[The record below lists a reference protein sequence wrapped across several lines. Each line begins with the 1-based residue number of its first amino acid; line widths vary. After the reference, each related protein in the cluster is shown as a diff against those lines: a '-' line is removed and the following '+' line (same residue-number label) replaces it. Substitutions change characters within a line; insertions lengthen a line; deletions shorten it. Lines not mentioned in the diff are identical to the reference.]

1 MDRELTEEQAEVS
14 IMDVMSV
21 LENSYHIINK
31 NFGFYKR
38 NFGHIYYLNVQA
50 DEIKFIDKMFG
61 KVEHELSVQDKML
74 NYSISAIYTATAVL
88 TELLHRN
95 KIEYDDIQLERIC
108 AGFSHM
114 KNNEISFQDKTEAE
128 LDEILFGLLTDGIDL
143 ESRKKSGS
151 ERTPDEIIK
160 YMLDMIG
167 YDETVSVRRSIVD
180 PACGTG
186 TFIKQI
192 IDRFID
198 GLYANGITDTFKQ
211 KLLVYKLI
219 RAYDTKPSNVFVTKI
234 VMICALV
241 KRNLIQRM
249 NDVLDIVSKLPIYC
263 QDFLSVDEKSDY
275 IVGNPP
281 YIRLQNMSVEY
292 RDFVKNNYA
301 SATGRFDI
309 FTCFLEKGDKL
320 LNENGRMCLI
330 TSNKYLTANYGVGI
344 RKYLSRRGHVR
355 KLVDLYDTK
364 FFGAAVLPAIIMCE
378 NSKADN
384 CEVDYIGIKT
394 TEQNAQ
400 YECLNADA
408 LFKYVETEMG
418 CGKRFILY
426 GNEDKKVFEVSRSK
440 VKIPVNGNT
449 WNFFTSD
456 ENTIKIKMD
465 EQKLCSLADIF
476 DVCVGIKTTA
486 DTVFVKPMT
495 ESFINEHGFEDV
507 AVYPLIQS
515 FNVNKW
521 NISWG
526 EGAKDRYILYPHRE
540 IDGTMVAIPLE
551 EIPKAGQYLEEYSE
565 VLKKRSY
572 LAESKTRMWYEC
584 WVPQKLSKFKQTK
597 IVTRDIVSKNSFA
610 LDELGRLCQGNTF
623 FLTKKSSVFLSEYID
638 LTEHK
643 YYCFALGVL
652 NSKAMEYYQKMIS
665 GCLYSQKYRYTTSN
679 LNRWPIPRIKKG
691 DAAVIAEYVDELIIG
706 NTGILED
713 AIDKII
719 YNAFKLTEEEILKIE
734 NFIGHEREKKC

>member
-1 MDRELTEEQAEVS
+1 MDA
-14 IMDVMSV
+14 MSV
-21 LENSYHIINK
+21 LENSYYIINK

-38 NFGHIYYLNVQA
+38 NYGHIYYLNVQD
-50 DEIKFIDKMFG
+50 DETKFIDKMFG
-61 KVEHELSVQDKML
+61 KVENELSAQDKML

-88 TELLHRN
+88 IEILNRSRIEFN
-95 KIEYDDIQLERIC
+95 EKQIEKIC
-108 AGFSHM
+108 VGFSDM
-114 KNNEISFQDKTEAE
+114 NNNEISFADKTEEE

-160 YMLDMIG
+160 YMLDIIG
-167 YDETVSVRRSIVD
+167 YDETISYVKNIVD

-192 IDRFID
+192 IERFID
-198 GLYANGITDTFKQ
+198 GLYVNEVTSVYKD
-211 KLLVYKLI
+211 KLLENKLI

-234 VMICALV
+234 VMVSSLV
-241 KRNLIQRM
+241 KRNLVHEM
-249 NDVLDIVSKLPIYC
+249 DDVLDLIRELPVYC
-263 QDFLSVDEKSDY
+263 QDFLCVSDKADY
-275 IVGNPP
+275 IIGNPP
-281 YIRLQNMSVEY
+281 YIRLQNLSIEY
-292 RDFVKNNYA
+292 RDFIKNNFV

-309 FTCFLEKGDKL
+309 FTCFLEKSDKL

-344 RKYLSRRGHVR
+344 REYLSQTGHVR

-378 NSKADN
+378 NGKCDN

-394 TEQNAQ
+394 AEQNGQ
-400 YECLNADA
+400 YECLNANE
-408 LFKYVETEMG
+408 LFEYVENELT
-418 CGKRFILY
+418 CGKRFVHY
-426 GNEDKKVFEVSRSK
+426 GNEDKQVFEVSRSK
-440 VKIPVNGNT
+440 VKIPDNGKT
-449 WNFFTSD
+449 WNFSTSD
-456 ENTIKIKMD
+456 ENTIKTKMD
-465 EQKLCSLADIF
+465 EQKLCSLADMF

-495 ESFINEHGFEDV
+495 KNFIDEHAFEDIT
-507 AVYPLIQS
+507 VYPLIQS

-526 EGAKDRYILYPHRE
+526 NNSKDRYILYPHRE
-540 IDGTMVAIPLE
+540 IDGNMVAIPLV
-551 EIPKAGQYLEEYSE
+551 EIPKTAEYLEECSD

-572 LAESKTRMWYEC
+572 LAESKSRMWYEC
-584 WVPQKLSKFKQTK
+584 WVPQKLSKFQQTK
-597 IVTRDIVSKNSFA
+597 IVTRDIVSNNSFA
-610 LDELGRLCQGNTF
+610 LDESGKLCQGNTF
-623 FLTKKSSVFLSEYID
+623 FLTRKDSVFTSEYLD
-638 LTEHK
+638 LNTHQ

-679 LNRWPIPRIKKG
+679 LNRWPIPRIKKE
-691 DAAVIAEYVDELIIG
+691 DAIVIAGYVDELLAG
-706 NTGILED
+706 ASGKLEN
-713 AIDKII
+713 AIDKMV
-719 YNAFKLTEEEILKIE
+719 YDAFDLSEEEILKIE
-734 NFIGHEREKKC
+734 SL